1 MCVFLH
7 APHFTLVNVLL
18 CLAKAGWGGQLWGSL
33 TQLEVPGFAAK
44 TGSPPLAGEPQGSL
58 EPCSAL
64 GKGVQGT
71 ALIPLHPTA
80 GLGGGNPPSS
90 SAGKASLTRA
100 NENNQK

>member
-1 MCVFLH
+1 MGV
-7 APHFTLVNVLL
+7 
-18 CLAKAGWGGQLWGSL
+18 
-33 TQLEVPGFAAK
+33 TQLEVPSLPKGD
-44 TGSPPLAGEPQGSL
+44 PLLWWGEPQGSL
-58 EPCSAL
+58 EPCTAL